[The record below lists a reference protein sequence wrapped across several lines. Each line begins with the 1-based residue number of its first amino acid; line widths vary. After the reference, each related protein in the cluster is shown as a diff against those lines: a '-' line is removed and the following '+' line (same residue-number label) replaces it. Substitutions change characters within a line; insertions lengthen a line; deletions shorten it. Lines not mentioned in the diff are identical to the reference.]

1 MMNDQ
6 KPYII
11 RPMREEEYPL
21 LTDFLYEAI
30 FVPEG
35 EEAPP
40 RSILERPMLR
50 ASIEGFGTS
59 AHDHARV
66 AEVDGQIVG
75 AVWSR
80 IAQDYGHIDEQ
91 TPSLDISLYE
101 DYRGRGIGTA
111 LLEGMTA
118 LLKEC
123 GYARVSLSAQ
133 KANKAVRLYQRV
145 GFKVYEDKGEEY
157 IMMKEL

>member
-1 MMNDQ
+1 MPQD
-6 KPYII
+6 YLI

-59 AHDHARV
+59 EHDKALV
-66 AEVDGQIVG
+66 AEVDGKIVG

-80 IAQDYGHIDEQ
+80 IAQDYGHVDED
-91 TPSLDISLYE
+91 TPSLDISLYA

-111 LLEGMTA
+111 LLKGMVQ

-123 GYARVSLSAQ
+123 GDKRVSLSAQ
-133 KANKAVRLYQRV
+133 KANKAVRLYERE
-145 GFKVYEDKGEEY
+145 GFTVLEDKGEEI
-157 IMMKEL
+157 IMVKEL